1 MNRVLF
7 TGFKGKTNSSKL
19 VLDNILDGDKLYLTN
34 SFNTSVKELY
44 KEINKYDYI
53 ISLGQSDIK
62 SDNIKIEKYGSNLE
76 TDFDIDE
83 LYNYLFY
90 YYYKVT
96 ISNNAGNH
104 LCNNIYYYGLK
115 KIYEENL
122 NTKMVFIHIP
132 KIKNISDIEKLSR
145 IIENII
151 EIL

>member
-1 MNRVLF
+1 MNKVLF

-19 VLDNILDGDKLYLTN
+19 VLDNILNIDKLYLTN

-44 KEINKYDYI
+44 KEINKYNYI

-62 SDNIKIEKYGSNLE
+62 ADNIKIEKYGSNLE
-76 TDFDIDE
+76 TNLDMDK
-83 LYNYLFY
+83 LSNYLSN
-90 YYYKVT
+90 YYKVT
-96 ISNNAGNH
+96 ISNNAGNY

-115 KIYEENL
+115 KIYEEKL
-122 NTKMVFIHIP
+122 NTKMIFIHIP

>member
-1 MNRVLF
+1 MNKVLF

-19 VLDNILDGDKLYLTN
+19 VLDNILNIDKLYLTN

-44 KEINKYDYI
+44 KEIYKYDYI

-62 SDNIKIEKYGSNLE
+62 TDNIKIEKYGSNLE
-76 TDFDIDE
+76 TNFDIDE
-83 LYNYLFY
+83 LYNYLS

-96 ISNNAGNH
+96 ISSNAGNY

-115 KIYEENL
+115 KIYEEKL
-122 NTKMVFIHIP
+122 NTKMIFIHIP
-132 KIKNISDIEKLSR
+132 KIKNISDIEKLSK